1 MDSTAMT
8 KEDYGDWDE
17 VLANI
22 PQNIHDNPES
32 IDWGTP
38 LEGHAS
44 DASSYIE
51 PLRTDSSSRPSSND
65 RAWQNESVAK
75 RRQLLLVATIGIL
88 STVLAG
94 LGFLGF
100 LRSMSKPIA
109 KDDPNKGL
117 VTQQNADAPHT
128 KGLADPPAI
137 EPNKPNQEP
146 PIGEPSNSGEQDNK
160 ANPLSSSD
168 NLTPANNSTSEL
180 PAATQPDIQ
189 AQETLKPNLSSN
201 DQEPASDANLSP
213 SEIDKKLSDLF
224 GPTGFGELLSSSSAL
239 PESGFGKKLTPE
251 DLEIDDLNE
260 TKQLL
265 FHPAPKVLP
274 LWNETVE
281 AQKLERIKFQNL
293 PLSACVDFFSRATG
307 VGITIDWESMRAAGL
322 DEKMTLSCDFQKKN
336 YNEILTELLD
346 LHGLSIEVED
356 GFPNI
361 RPKAV
366 NTENQLASLD
376 LSGRV
381 PKGFEQKIAEQ
392 LVALWE
398 LEAKCV
404 PSEGKIVWKPIATAV
419 DVARVQ
425 STLQL
430 LTDNVANNA
439 EEISATKKELGN
451 DRNAAKV
458 LQFDPNE
465 WKEARSL
472 LTLKIGNSVVIP
484 EKRGVTEIM
493 SIAFREL
500 NSDLLIDWKN
510 VWQHGLSPK
519 VEDVSVFRNRTL
531 TQVAGKYIDEYALEI
546 VPIARNT
553 MLLTTEAAR
562 RSQYI
567 VVPIRCT
574 EGTLEESKRALRSIA
589 PKTLDGQSLFK
600 LDPVAGLNEWY
611 FARIC
616 RPRWTQIVEPELE
629 STFGW

>member
-1 MDSTAMT
+1 MT

-32 IDWGTP
+32 IDWGSP
-38 LEGHAS
+38 LEGHATES
-44 DASSYIE
+44 SSYIE
-51 PLRTDSSSRPSSND
+51 PLRADNSSRPSSND

-117 VTQQNADAPHT
+117 VTQPNSDAPPST
-128 KGLADPPAI
+128 VSSDPPAT
-137 EPNKPNQEP
+137 ETNTPKREP
-146 PIGEPSNSGEQDNK
+146 PIGESPSNTVEQENK
-160 ANPLSSSD
+160 
-168 NLTPANNSTSEL
+168 
-180 PAATQPDIQ
+180 TQPPGSSNDLASSNNATDGLPIDTQ
-189 AQETLKPNLSSN
+189 PAIRDQETLKPNLSSN
-201 DQEPASDANLSP
+201 EQEPAADANLSP

-224 GPTGFGELLSSSSAL
+224 GPTGFGELLSNSSAL
-239 PESGFGKKLTPE
+239 PESGFGKKLTAE
-251 DLEIDDLNE
+251 DLEIDDLSE

-293 PLSACVDFFSRATG
+293 PLSACMDFFSRATG
-307 VGITIDWESMRAAGL
+307 IGITIDWESMRAAGL

-336 YNEILTELLD
+336 YAEILTELLD
-346 LHGLSIEVED
+346 LQGLRIELVD
-356 GFPNI
+356 GFPI
-361 RPKAV
+361 VRPKAV
-366 NTENQLASLD
+366 NAENQLAPLD
-376 LSGRV
+376 LSGKV
-381 PKGFEQKIAEQ
+381 PNGFEQKIAEQ

-398 LEAKCV
+398 LEPKCIV
-404 PSEGKIVWKPIATAV
+404 SDGKMVWNPIATAV

-439 EEISATKKELGN
+439 DGVGAAKKDLGG
-451 DRNAAKV
+451 DRNATKM
-458 LQFDPNE
+458 LQFDPDD

-472 LTLKIGNSVVIP
+472 LALKVGSSVVIP

-500 NSDLLIDWKN
+500 NAELLIDWKN
-510 VWQHGLSPK
+510 VWQHGLTPK
-519 VEDVSVFRNRTL
+519 EEDVSVFRNRTL
-531 TQVAGKYIDEYALEI
+531 TQVAGKYIDEFALEI
-546 VPIARNT
+546 VPIARNS
-553 MLLTTEAAR
+553 MLLTTEATR

-567 VVPIRCT
+567 VVPIRST
-574 EGTLEESKRALRSIA
+574 EGTLDESKRALRSIA
-589 PKTLDGQSLFK
+589 PKAIDGQSLFK

-616 RPRWTQIVEPELE
+616 RPRWTQIGEPELE